1 MRFESSDQERQ
12 IRIYCNQLG
21 IPYDKLT
28 PREFAGE
35 LSVLKKSKHWRNAQS
50 RQGKML
56 THGRGEGKK

>member
-1 MRFESSDQERQ
+1 M
-12 IRIYCNQLG
+12 RIYCNQLG

-28 PREFAGE
+28 PGEFTGE